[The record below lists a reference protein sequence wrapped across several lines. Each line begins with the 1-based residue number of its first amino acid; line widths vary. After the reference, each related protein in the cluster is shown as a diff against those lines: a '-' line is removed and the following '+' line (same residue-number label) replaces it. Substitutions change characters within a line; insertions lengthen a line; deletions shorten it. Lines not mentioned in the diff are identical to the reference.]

1 MYEIVFFDV
10 DGTLYSEVDR
20 KIPDST
26 KEAIQRLHERGIKV
40 VVATGRPHSLCEE
53 LIALYGIDTIISSNG
68 ALVKNQNQVIH
79 KSVIS
84 QKTVRELSSFAELHG
99 HGISYFTDSI
109 TMNGIGVDEKRI
121 KNALIETLGLVD
133 YPIKI
138 SKFPNEIYCVCLY
151 ADESEAMKFIDSF
164 PHLQFVRFH
173 GYVMNVLESQTVSK
187 SEAIKK
193 VLDYYNIDVRNS
205 IAFGDG
211 GNDLDMLELV
221 GLGIAMGN
229 GDERLKQKAD
239 FVTKK
244 ASEGGI
250 HYALTKLGV
259 I

>member
-1 MYEIVFFDV
+1 MYEIVFFDL
-10 DGTLYSEVDR
+10 DGTLYSEVNR
-20 KIPDST
+20 EIPEST
-26 KEAIQRLHERGIKV
+26 IVAIKRLHEKGIKV

-53 LIALYGIDTIISSNG
+53 LIALGIDTIISSNG
-68 ALVKNQNQVIH
+68 ALVKNQSKVIH

-84 QKTVRELSSFAELHG
+84 QKTVHELSSFAELHG

-109 TMNGIGVDEKRI
+109 SMNGIGVDEKRLR
-121 KNALIETLGLVD
+121 NALIETLGLVE
-133 YPIKI
+133 YPMKL
-138 SKFPNEIYCVCLY
+138 SKFPDEIYCVCLY
-151 ADESEAMKFIDSF
+151 ADESEAIKFMDSF

-173 GYVMNVLESQTVSK
+173 GYVMNVLESKAVSK

-193 VLDYYNIDVRNS
+193 VLSYYNIDASKS

-239 FVTKK
+239 FVTKN

-250 HYALTKLGV
+250 HYALTQFGV